1 MNPPASPPSL
11 SAHPLHDLVS
21 WLAAHTNFPARRLEP
36 RAETML
42 FMAALAAMAEA
53 EEQRRF
59 LIQRRDPAQTSALR
73 AHNLRRTQVHFK
85 CDNSAKV

>member
-1 MNPPASPPSL
+1 MNPSPSDPLRDTVHWLSRHAGFPGSRLPAK
-11 SAHPLHDLVS
+11 
-21 WLAAHTNFPARRLEP
+21 
-36 RAETML
+36 AEAML
-42 FMAALAAMAEA
+42 CVAALAAAEEA

-73 AHNLRRTQVHFK
+73 AHGLRRSQVHFK